1 MDNQQYRNLMWHLSY
16 VESLLENVATATTG
30 GGYSNAQS
38 AKQMFPYFSRS
49 VKKFAKMRCVPNA
62 TRLNVTENYGY

>member
-1 MDNQQYRNLMWHLSY
+1 MDNEQYRNLMWHLYY

-30 GGYSNAQS
+30 GYANARS
-38 AKQMFPYFSRS
+38 AKQRFLYFSRS
-49 VKKFAKMRCVPNA
+49 VKEFAKMRSAPNA